1 MMKLLIAS
9 FISFQAQADLLKST
23 ETLEKFEAYKI
34 AQYDSDS
41 QTNTAQKKSKPGYNT
56 NLYEADPGEDNSK
69 SFSAKVRVVRDISD
83 DIDVFFESDK
93 AKGAYSLPRHSKNF
107 STMLKSLETSKKP
120 NGPMVTVT
128 VDADKNIT
136 SVQLGAVPKEG
147 ERTFVVPS
155 DPNKKWDFGK
165 LPD

>member
-9 FISFQAQADLLKST
+9 FISIQAQADLLKTS
-23 ETLEKFEAYKI
+23 ESSVNFEPYKV
-34 AQYDSDS
+34 AQYDSGS
-41 QTNTAQKKSKPGYNT
+41 QSNTAQKKSKSGYNT
-56 NLYEADPGEDNSK
+56 NLYEAEPGDDNAK

-107 STMLKSLETSKKP
+107 AAMLKALETSKKP

-128 VDADKNIT
+128 VDTDKNIT
-136 SVQLGAVPKEG
+136 SVQLGAIPKEG